1 MSERD
6 LVELPTPRIADWLT
20 RPVRRNRA
28 TYAKVVVA
36 AVVINLFAL
45 LASLFTMTV
54 YDRVLPGRAIE
65 SLVALTIGF
74 AIVMLFDFLL
84 KMLRAYFVDHAGAQ
98 IDQEMGQKAFEQL
111 VAIRMDRRRGATG
124 QVAGTMRELET
135 LRDFFT
141 SATLVA
147 LVDVPFTLVTLIVIW
162 LIGGPVV
169 LVPALL
175 IPLVIVTGLALQP
188 ALERLTA
195 QMLGESL
202 SKQAILVEALGAIE
216 TVKATGAG
224 PMLARRWH
232 ASVAEHAAVSLKQRL
247 ISAIGTTFAGSA
259 GTICSVGVVV
269 VGVFLIMSNSLTMGG
284 LIACS
289 ILAGRALAPLGQVS
303 ALLARINATRTAY
316 RQIDALMSEQR
327 DGPVGQGLS
336 PGRAQGAVAFRN
348 VSYTYPGAAE
358 KALDG
363 VSFSLDPGE
372 RVALLG
378 RVGSGKSTIA
388 RLLLGLNT
396 AQEGH
401 VLIDGAQIGQLEPA
415 ALRAAIGAVLQDPV
429 LFTGTVRD
437 NITLG
442 RAEIDDAELIRA
454 ADVSGTHQF
463 MARLVNGY
471 DRVLADRGEGLSG
484 GQRQSIAIARALA
497 GRPPILVM
505 DEPTSAMDM
514 QTEDALLGR
523 LQAELAG
530 RTLLLVTHRPTL
542 LKLVDRVIVVADG
555 RIVADGPR
563 DAVLARLAR
572 KQDAA

>member
-1 MSERD
+1 M
-6 LVELPTPRIADWLT
+6 
-20 RPVRRNRA
+20 
-28 TYAKVVVA
+28 
-36 AVVINLFAL
+36 
-45 LASLFTMTV
+45 
-54 YDRVLPGRAIE
+54 
-65 SLVALTIGF
+65 
-74 AIVMLFDFLL
+74 
-84 KMLRAYFVDHAGAQ
+84 
-98 IDQEMGQKAFEQL
+98 
-111 VAIRMDRRRGATG
+111 
-124 QVAGTMRELET
+124 
-135 LRDFFT
+135 
-141 SATLVA
+141 
-147 LVDVPFTLVTLIVIW
+147 
-162 LIGGPVV
+162 

-269 VGVFLIMSNSLTMGG
+269 CGVFLILSYSLTLGG
-284 LIACS
+284 LTACS

-327 DGPVGQGLS
+327 DGPAGQGLS

-401 VLIDGAQIGQLEPA
+401 VLIDGAQIGQIEPV

-497 GRPPILVM
+497 GRPSILVM